1 MASFLTA
8 GVVVA
13 VQEEGQQEKEHCNI
27 DININYKQIPRTIH
41 MQGKFVQYFS
51 TSFIQLVL
59 PR

>member
-8 GVVVA
+8 GGVVV
-13 VQEEGQQEKEHCNI
+13 VQEEGQQEEEHCNI
-27 DININYKQIPRTIH
+27 DININYKQIPRSIH
-41 MQGKFVQYFS
+41 MQDKILQYFS